1 MTTPMRRLRARG
13 LSLVELMVGV
23 AVGLFVVAAATVMV
37 SSQLGEN
44 RRLLLESQLQQDL
57 RATADIITRE
67 LRRSGG
73 LIQAQ
78 VLVASASTPAAHNA
92 QAVVTPSSGPSSPA
106 DVSFKY
112 ERTSILQGPWGFKL
126 ENGII
131 KTQVIN
137 SSTGASLGWQ
147 DLTDGSVMEVT
158 QFSVT
163 VNRFPPA
170 GQPAVEVPCPKLC
183 PGGGTACWPAVYVRD
198 FVVQISAR
206 LRTAPEVQRTVR
218 AQVRARNDL
227 MEFRTGGSPPAAC
240 PA

>member
-1 MTTPMRRLRARG
+1 MKTPMHARPARG
-13 LSLVELMVGV
+13 LSLIELMVGV

-78 VLVASASTPAAHNA
+78 TLVATASAPAANNSLT
-92 QAVVTPSSGPSSPA
+92 VVTPASGPSNPA
-106 DVSFKY
+106 DVSFRY
-112 ERTSILQGPWGFKL
+112 ERTNILQGPWGFRL
-126 ENGII
+126 DGGVI

-147 DLTDGSVMEVT
+147 DLTDGTVMEVT

-163 VNRFPPA
+163 VNRLPGPGAPP
-170 GQPAVEVPCPKLC
+170 VEIPCPKLC
-183 PGGGTACWPAVYVRD
+183 PGGGTACWPVIYVRD
-198 FVVQISAR
+198 FVVQIGAR
-206 LRTAPEVQRTVR
+206 LRAAPEVQRTVR
-218 AQVRARNDL
+218 SQVRARNDL
-227 MEFRTGGSPPAAC
+227 VEFRTGGPAAC
-240 PA
+240 PD